1 MEHPLQQGFIKSK
14 KIPFCDYKIPFCEYK
29 IPFCEYKAIFAFD
42 LLTNY
47 LHFIAKSYQNHTSID
62 YVHMIIATYI

>member
-14 KIPFCDYKIPFCEYK
+14 KIPFCAYKIPFCDYK

-42 LLTNY
+42 LV
-47 LHFIAKSYQNHTSID
+47 IG
-62 YVHMIIATYI
+62 MIITISYDKEDKEVKYKGN

>member
-42 LLTNY
+42 LLSHPGGDAEEGGDQIQREGEKQHLN
-47 LHFIAKSYQNHTSID
+47 
-62 YVHMIIATYI
+62 